1 MMDWVIV
8 IPLILIVCLFNLYLN
23 TITTIKEE
31 KKKEPTEKLWEQK
44 QHTIPK

>member
-23 TITTIKEE
+23 IIATIKEE
-31 KKKEPTEKLWEQK
+31 KKKDQQRNYENKNE
-44 QHTIPK
+44 HTIPK